1 MSAKHIHVKPIE
13 WVGGKVRFLDQTLL
27 PEKEMYVETDDVNI
41 IAEAIRRLAIR
52 GAPLIG
58 IAAAYG
64 TALSMNSIP
73 FGQHAE
79 RSTYFE
85 NIISLLSHTRPT
97 AVNLFWSLQRLRKV
111 FHQHLGDP
119 LDALQKSLLAEA
131 LAIHQEDEVM
141 CKKIGEYGARLLP
154 DGSSVLTHCNTGRL
168 ATGGIGTALGVIE
181 TAWEL
186 RKLSHV
192 YIDETRPLLQGSRLT
207 AWELGMLNIPA
218 TLLVDSAAGFLM
230 QSGRVTAVIVG
241 ADRIAANGDAAN
253 KIGTYALAVLA
264 KYHHVPFY
272 IAAPSSTMDF
282 GIPSGDAITIEQR
295 AGSEV
300 SPFFDSL
307 LSQQGIDV
315 DNPAFD
321 VTPHELISAII
332 TEHGAVERP
341 SKESLAEL
349 RSKLSEPS
357 AKTSAGAL
365 S

>member
-1 MSAKHIHVKPIE
+1 MHVKPIE
-13 WVGGKVRFLDQTLL
+13 WAGGKVRFLDQTLL
-27 PEKEMYVETDDVNI
+27 PDKEIYVETDGVKI

-64 TALSMNSIP
+64 TALAMNSMP
-73 FGQHAE
+73 TGQTAE
-79 RSTYFE
+79 RSTYFK
-85 NIISLLSHTRPT
+85 NIISVLSHTRPT
-97 AVNLFWSLQRLRKV
+97 AVNLSWSLQRLRKI
-111 FHQHLGDP
+111 FHLHLHDP
-119 LDALQKSLLAEA
+119 IDVIQKSLLAEA
-131 LAIHQEDEVM
+131 LAIHQEDAVM
-141 CKKIGEYGARLLP
+141 CKKIGENGARLLP
-154 DGSSVLTHCNTGRL
+154 ERSSVLTHCNTGRL

-192 YIDETRPLLQGSRLT
+192 YIDETRPLLQGARLT
-207 AWELGMLNIPA
+207 AWELGRLNIPA
-218 TLLVDSAAGFLM
+218 TLVVDSAAGFLM
-230 QSGRVTAVIVG
+230 QSGRVTAVVVG

-264 KYHHVPFY
+264 KYHRVPFY
-272 IAAPSSTMDF
+272 IAAPSSTLDF
-282 GIPSGDAITIEQR
+282 DIPSGDAITIEQR
-295 AGSEV
+295 AKLEV
-300 SPFFDSL
+300 SPFFDTV

-332 TEHGAVERP
+332 TEHGVVERP

-349 RSKLSEPS
+349 RSKVFEPP
-357 AKTSAGAL
+357 AKASAGAL